1 MTKSIRKNR
10 TFYQKQKRPSSHQ
23 IGKRLEFSRINEKPI
38 DNFGLKQILL
48 KTNKEYRKFENQLF
62 LGAFL
67 ILGPSIYFLVGI
79 IYIFIVK
86 VVQEKFLIPLLER
99 LLSTVTLGGKP
110 LIHTVSSS
118 SSSIWELLKTY
129 SMGNIIFVI
138 VVIFIFILG
147 IVIFDRALKNQ
158 KLIEENVYLEALKKV
173 HSKVI

>member
-1 MTKSIRKNR
+1 M
-10 TFYQKQKRPSSHQ
+10 
-23 IGKRLEFSRINEKPI
+23 
-38 DNFGLKQILL
+38 
-48 KTNKEYRKFENQLF
+48 
-62 LGAFL
+62 
-67 ILGPSIYFLVGI
+67 
-79 IYIFIVK
+79 
-86 VVQEKFLIPLLER
+86 IPLLER

-110 LIHTVSSS
+110 LIHTVSS

-158 KLIEENVYLEALKKV
+158 KLIEENVDLEALKKV

>member
-1 MTKSIRKNR
+1 MTQSIRKNR
-10 TFYQKQKRPSSHQ
+10 TFYQKKKRPSSHQ
-23 IGKRLEFSRINEKPI
+23 VGKRLEFSRVNKRLI

-86 VVQEKFLIPLLER
+86 VVYEKFLMSLLER

-110 LIHTVSSS
+110 LIHTVSYS

-129 SMGNIIFVI
+129 SMGNIIFMI
-138 VVIFIFILG
+138 VVIFLFILG
-147 IVIFDRALKNQ
+147 IVIFARALKNQ
-158 KLIEENVYLEALKKV
+158 KLIEENVDLEDLKKV
-173 HSKVI
+173 HSKLI

>member
-1 MTKSIRKNR
+1 M
-10 TFYQKQKRPSSHQ
+10 
-23 IGKRLEFSRINEKPI
+23 EFSRINERPI

-118 SSSIWELLKTY
+118 SSIWELLKTY

-158 KLIEENVYLEALKKV
+158 KLIEENVDLEALKKV

>member
-1 MTKSIRKNR
+1 MTQSIRKNR
-10 TFYQKQKRPSSHQ
+10 TFYQKKKRPSSHQ
-23 IGKRLEFSRINEKPI
+23 VGKRLEFSRVNERLI

-86 VVQEKFLIPLLER
+86 VVYEKFLMSLLER

-118 SSSIWELLKTY
+118 SSIWELLKTY
-129 SMGNIIFVI
+129 SMGNIIFMI
-138 VVIFIFILG
+138 VVIFLFILG

-158 KLIEENVYLEALKKV
+158 KLIEENVDLEDLKKV
-173 HSKVI
+173 HSKLI

>member
-1 MTKSIRKNR
+1 MTQSIRKNR

-23 IGKRLEFSRINEKPI
+23 IGKRLEFSRINERPI

-118 SSSIWELLKTY
+118 SSIWELLKTY

-138 VVIFIFILG
+138 VVIFILG

-158 KLIEENVYLEALKKV
+158 KLIEENVDLEALKKV